1 MTTPR
6 GITHTRAARLG
17 GGELVRAVGDL
28 PLPAN
33 RVNTSPPRD
42 DPRRA
47 SARILDTA
55 EGVLVALH
63 RCSLNEAFT
72 DIMHTAKSHN
82 ISPFSLA
89 DALVSLAQSQ
99 PTQDPD
105 DAAVAT
111 ARQVW
116 GHLLGAHSSN

>member
-1 MTTPR
+1 VTTPR
-6 GITHTRAARLG
+6 GITRTRAARLS
-17 GGELVRAVGDL
+17 GGEIVRAAGDL

-33 RVNTSPPRD
+33 RVNTRPPRD

-55 EGVLVALH
+55 EGVLVALY

-89 DALVSLAQSQ
+89 DALVSIAQGQ
-99 PTQDPD
+99 PGL
-105 DAAVAT
+105 
-111 ARQVW
+111 W
-116 GHLLGAHSSN
+116 GSRVFRPLSRRRPGASGYGS